1 MNKRSCELQATSGE
15 QELAS
20 YQLQA
25 ASEEKQGTRNTFFGK
40 PYCPPFAAYC
50 LQLAA
55 DSSRLAARSP
65 QLIVCSLLL
74 AACFLLSSCGI
85 YTFKD
90 VSIPPEVKTV
100 KISYIENKARIVN
113 PQLSPRLTDALQQ
126 KISNQTKLTRTT
138 SDDAHYQISGAI
150 TNYFVSTVGV
160 SGKQTNQ
167 NQLTVG
173 VHIVFKN
180 TLQNK
185 TDEFDV
191 SRDFPFGANQTL
203 DQAINTLL
211 PDILK
216 NITDEI
222 FNHIF
227 SNW

>member
-1 MNKRSCELQATSGE
+1 MIKITRDKERKRRSRRQKDTKSKLSI
-15 QELAS
+15 
-20 YQLQA
+20 YQL
-25 ASEEKQGTRNTFFGK
+25 
-40 PYCPPFAAYC
+40 C
-50 LQLAA
+50 
-55 DSSRLAARSP
+55 
-65 QLIVCSLLL
+65 IILLVP
-74 AACFLLSSCGI
+74 CFLLLSSCGI

-90 VSIPPEVKTV
+90 VSIPPEVKTI

-113 PQLSPRLTDALQQ
+113 PQLSPQLTQALQQ

-150 TNYFVSTVGV
+150 TNYSVSYVGV
-160 SGKQTNQ
+160 TGKQASQ

-173 VHIVFKN
+173 VHIVFRN

-191 SRDFPFGANQTL
+191 SRDFPFAATQTL
-203 DQAINTLL
+203 DQAVNTLL

>member
-1 MNKRSCELQATSGE
+1 MIKDIIIKQQTITNKMQVLGFKLQS
-15 QELAS
+15 LS
-20 YQLQA
+20 KR
-25 ASEEKQGTRNTFFGK
+25 EERRKKMLF
-40 PYCPPFAAYC
+40 P
-50 LQLAA
+50 
-55 DSSRLAARSP
+55 SP
-65 QLIVCSLLL
+65 CFLFLLPCIL
-74 AACFLLSSCGI
+74 LLSSCGI

-90 VSIPPEVKTV
+90 VSIPPEVKTI

-138 SDDAHYQISGAI
+138 SDDAHYQISGYVN
-150 TNYFVSTVGV
+150 NYSVSYVGV
-160 SGKQTNQ
+160 SGRQASQ

-173 VHIVFKN
+173 VHIIFRN

-185 TDEFDV
+185 IDEFDV
-191 SRDFPFGANQTL
+191 SRDFPFAAGQTL
-203 DQAINTLL
+203 DQAVNNLF

-216 NITDEI
+216 NLTDEI

>member
-1 MNKRSCELQATSGE
+1 MIKHKRMKEQATSHKPQTAGMGKKE
-15 QELAS
+15 IKNKASILRSCSLWLA
-20 YQLQA
+20 
-25 ASEEKQGTRNTFFGK
+25 
-40 PYCPPFAAYC
+40 P
-50 LQLAA
+50 
-55 DSSRLAARSP
+55 SRL
-65 QLIVCSLLL
+65 SLH
-74 AACFLLSSCGI
+74 ACFLVVIPCLLFLSSCGI

-100 KISYIENKARIVN
+100 KINYIENKARIVN
-113 PQLSPRLTDALQQ
+113 PQLSPRLTEALQQ

-138 SDDAHYQISGAI
+138 SDDAHYQISGAV
-150 TNYFVSTVGV
+150 TNYSVSYVGV
-160 SGKQTNQ
+160 SGRQASQ

-173 VHIVFKN
+173 AHIVFRN

-191 SRDFPFGANQTL
+191 SGDFPFAAGQSL
-203 DQAINTLL
+203 DQAVNTLF

-216 NITDEI
+216 SLTDQI

>member
-1 MNKRSCELQATSGE
+1 MILTIKNNNVKL
-15 QELAS
+15 
-20 YQLQA
+20 
-25 ASEEKQGTRNTFFGK
+25 QGTSYKRQQYVNKKLPMVRYYLLYFVNCIIFF
-40 PYCPPFAAYC
+40 
-50 LQLAA
+50 
-55 DSSRLAARSP
+55 
-65 QLIVCSLLL
+65 
-74 AACFLLSSCGI
+74 SSCGI

-90 VSIPPEVKTV
+90 VSIPPEVKTI

-138 SDDAHYQISGAI
+138 SDDAHYQISGAV
-150 TNYFVSTVGV
+150 TNYSVSYVGV
-160 SGKQTNQ
+160 TGKQASQ

-173 VHIVFKN
+173 VHIVFRN
-180 TLQNK
+180 TLANK

-191 SRDFPFGANQTL
+191 SRDFPFAAGQTL
-203 DQAINTLL
+203 DQAVNSLF

-216 NITDEI
+216 NLTDEI

>member
-1 MNKRSCELQATSGE
+1 MILMIKKSYKLLAENCKLKGNKRQETRDKDQAINSEASGI
-15 QELAS
+15 L
-20 YQLQA
+20 
-25 ASEEKQGTRNTFFGK
+25 TRSLRLVACIL
-40 PYCPPFAAYC
+40 YLVPF
-50 LQLAA
+50 
-55 DSSRLAARSP
+55 
-65 QLIVCSLLL
+65 ILL
-74 AACFLLSSCGI
+74 FSSCGI

-100 KISYIENKARIVN
+100 KINYIENKARIVN
-113 PQLSPRLTDALQQ
+113 PQLSPQLTQALVQ

-150 TNYFVSTVGV
+150 TNYSVSYVGV
-160 SGKQTNQ
+160 TGRQASQ

-173 VHIVFKN
+173 VHIIFRN
-180 TLQNK
+180 TLQDK

-191 SRDFPFGANQTL
+191 SGDFPFGSQQSL
-203 DQAINTLL
+203 DQAVNTLL

-216 NITDEI
+216 NLTDQI

>member
-1 MNKRSCELQATSGE
+1 MILMNRGSE
-15 QELAS
+15 QSTISNQKPAML
-20 YQLQA
+20 
-25 ASEEKQGTRNTFFGK
+25 FGYFQK
-40 PYCPPFAAYC
+40 Y
-50 LQLAA
+50 
-55 DSSRLAARSP
+55 
-65 QLIVCSLLL
+65 LLL
-74 AACFLLSSCGI
+74 ITSYLLLTTFSSCGI

-90 VSIPPEVKTV
+90 VSIPPEVKTI

-113 PQLSPRLTDALQQ
+113 PLLSPRLTDALQQ

-138 SDDAHYQISGAI
+138 SDDAHYQISGSV
-150 TNYFVSTVGV
+150 TNYNVTFVGV
-160 SGKQTNQ
+160 SGRQTDQ

-173 VHIVFKN
+173 VHIIFKN

-191 SRDFPFGANQTL
+191 SRDFPFSANQSL
-203 DQAINTLL
+203 DQAYNANEA
-211 PDILK
+211 DILK